1 MENYPIIPYTM
12 DKKTVM
18 RRMGAMK
25 AAFSASLETDID
37 AHIQSARSLFTV
49 SGRADTYDIKKT
61 GEDRFLLI
69 SHEIRSAL
77 LMRLLSGSDK
87 LYLMCA
93 TIPQRA
99 VDEINAALQR
109 GEGLRALVLDAYAS
123 EYVDG
128 ALAVMM
134 DRKNAMLRR
143 TGQHLTKR
151 RFSAGYGDLDI
162 SYQSLF
168 FDLLDM
174 QTMGVTINDKH
185 LMTPEKT
192 VIAMA
197 GVE

>member
-1 MENYPIIPYTM
+1 MENYPVIPYTLN
-12 DKKTVM
+12 KKPVM

-25 AAFSASLETDID
+25 ADFSGSLEKDID
-37 AHIQSARSLFTV
+37 GYIQAARSLFTV
-49 SGRADTYDIKKT
+49 SGRAETYNIEKT
-61 GEDRFLLI
+61 GEDRFLLM

-77 LMRLLSGSDK
+77 LSRLLAKSGR

-93 TIPQRA
+93 TIPQHA
-99 VDEINAALQR
+99 VDVINSALQC
-109 GEGLRALVLDAYAS
+109 GEGLKALVFDAYAS

-168 FDLLDM
+168 FGLLDM
-174 QTMGVTINDKH
+174 QSMGVVINDKH